1 MQIYF
6 NFFFFLDSHWLL
18 WLLIY
23 PKRSCWG
30 TVQCQRSRQA
40 PEEAERDG
48 TQACTVSHDRKPDTQ
63 PRDGYQ
69 HCHRLLFL
77 SPTVSPPQ
85 PCNHLAALILTH
97 SHSSSYRKY
106 VIEIEVG
113 GAWACFAVDSSSL
126 CYLCTGL
133 DHNHRVKKRMRW
145 FATVSFSQYWPRR
158 LSLTQLWGLLVVLN
172 VLEVTYHMH
181 VNLETSRGS

>member
-1 MQIYF
+1 MSACKYILT
-6 NFFFFLDSHWLL
+6 FFFFLDSHWLL

-23 PKRSCWG
+23 PERSRRG
-30 TVQCQRSRQA
+30 TVQCQRSGQG

-113 GAWACFAVDSSSL
+113 GGERAFL
-126 CYLCTGL
+126 LPL
-133 DHNHRVKKRMRW
+133 HH
-145 FATVSFSQYWPRR
+145 FATFAQVWITITELNRECSGLPQCHF
-158 LSLTQLWGLLVVLN
+158 LSN
-172 VLEVTYHMH
+172 DLE
-181 VNLETSRGS
+181 GFP